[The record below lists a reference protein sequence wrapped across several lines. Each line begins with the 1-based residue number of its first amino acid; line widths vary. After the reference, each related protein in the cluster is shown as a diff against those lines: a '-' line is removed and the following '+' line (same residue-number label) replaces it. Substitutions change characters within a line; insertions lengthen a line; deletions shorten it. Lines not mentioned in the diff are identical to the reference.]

1 MSVNKKKY
9 IESPEILWELF
20 EAYKK
25 KVKDNPRFVHDFV
38 GKDGTHV
45 RKPLERPLTMEG
57 FECYCMDNT
66 RISYPDLSE
75 YFEGKN
81 LSYDAYFPTSARI
94 LREIRS
100 DQLEGGMVG
109 QFNPALVSKLNA
121 LQEVVN
127 NINTN
132 HNIQVLSIDP
142 LNDTTDNS
150 TTEDSQP

>member
-1 MSVNKKKY
+1 
-9 IESPEILWELF
+9 
-20 EAYKK
+20 
-25 KVKDNPRFVHDFV
+25 
-38 GKDGTHV
+38 
-45 RKPLERPLTMEG
+45 
-57 FECYCMDNT
+57 
-66 RISYPDLSE
+66 
-75 YFEGKN
+75 
-81 LSYDAYFPTSARI
+81 
-94 LREIRS
+94 
-100 DQLEGGMVG
+100 MVG